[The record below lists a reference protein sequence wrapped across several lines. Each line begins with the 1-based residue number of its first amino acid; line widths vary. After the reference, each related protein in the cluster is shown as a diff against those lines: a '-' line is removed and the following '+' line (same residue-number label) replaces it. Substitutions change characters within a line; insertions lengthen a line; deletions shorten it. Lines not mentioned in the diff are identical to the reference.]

1 MVEEPLAGGNATAG
15 VVRVGETVRKPW
27 LSSTPAVA
35 RLMAVV
41 QDAGIDVPAHLGA
54 DAAGRQSI
62 EFVPG
67 RMAMDLLPLSD
78 GDLRRVGALIRSIHD
93 ACTDVP
99 LDDGW
104 EPALIPAP
112 HSDLLCHNDLTPWN
126 LVMGERWVFIDW
138 DAVGPSSRL
147 WDLAYSAQAFAGIAE
162 GVPVEAAAARLAAI
176 IDGYAPADEL
186 RAALP
191 ATLGPRAAAMHAM
204 LRNAAASG
212 VEPWSTM
219 FTEGHGAYWAG
230 VAEYARTHEAE
241 WARAL
246 DV

>member
-1 MVEEPLAGGNATAG
+1 MMVEEPLAGGNATAG

-54 DAAGRQSI
+54 DAA
-62 EFVPG
+62 
-67 RMAMDLLPLSD
+67 
-78 GDLRRVGALIRSIHD
+78 
-93 ACTDVP
+93 
-99 LDDGW
+99 
-104 EPALIPAP
+104 
-112 HSDLLCHNDLTPWN
+112 
-126 LVMGERWVFIDW
+126 
-138 DAVGPSSRL
+138 
-147 WDLAYSAQAFAGIAE
+147 
-162 GVPVEAAAARLAAI
+162 ARLAAI

-191 ATLGPRAAAMHAM
+191 ATLCPRAAAMHAM
-204 LRNAAASG
+204 LRDAAASG

-219 FTEGHGAYWAG
+219 FAEGHGAYWAG